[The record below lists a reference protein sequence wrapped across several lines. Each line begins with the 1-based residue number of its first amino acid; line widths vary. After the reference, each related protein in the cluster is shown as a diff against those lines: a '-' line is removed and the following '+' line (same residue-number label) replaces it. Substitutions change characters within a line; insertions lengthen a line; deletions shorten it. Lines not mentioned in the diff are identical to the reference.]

1 VTRIRGTLAHVGRGL
16 WAMPAWAPV
25 QPVRL
30 RRLLVA
36 AVVGIWVLAGLVA
49 GLMPWSGDWIAAL
62 VAAILVAA
70 MAAYAIP
77 VFGGVQGRWSA
88 SGFFHLAFSYAIGP
102 PAILAMAIGQ
112 SGGSALRRHPGPFRT
127 SFNVS
132 NHFLADAAAWF
143 VFQHLSLGGDST
155 VIALAL
161 RGAAGACAESIVNR
175 ALLFAVVALADEPI
189 EVSSWL
195 KSLAAQASIASLFGV
210 TAAGATLL
218 YHWEGTF
225 GIVTLLL
232 PLAMVQSSLVA
243 LARRSHE
250 HAIAQERQMRE
261 REDLLRREARAS
273 QRAADASRRATEA
286 SERER
291 RKLAADLHDGVIQ
304 DVGGLSIVLAA
315 TESRLGEEH
324 GDLRRLIQESID
336 TSRRINRDLR
346 SMVIELAP
354 PELEKHGLRE
364 ALSELLRRLERQGIT
379 AHLECEELDVD
390 PARLRLAHRV
400 VQEAMRNAIKHSGC
414 RNLWVTVRYEGVA
427 LVATVRDDG
436 RGFSAEDRIARQQ
449 RDHNGLGLLE
459 QTALDGG
466 GVLTVTS
473 EPGLG
478 TTVELYALP
487 ADDSGAP
494 PTGPPA
500 AGAGTV
506 PVQPS
511 TPAPPARRT
520 VKRAPRPAARP
531 QRA

>member
-1 VTRIRGTLAHVGRGL
+1 VARVRSTLSRLGRSL
-16 WAMPAWAPV
+16 WQLPAWAPV
-25 QPVRL
+25 RPVTL
-30 RRLLVA
+30 GWPLVAFVAAIWALGGGLALAMPWRGDWTA
-36 AVVGIWVLAGLVA
+36 AVV
-49 GLMPWSGDWIAAL
+49 AAL
-62 VAAILVAA
+62 LVAA

-77 VFGGVQGRWSA
+77 LFGGVQGRWSA
-88 SGFFHLAFSYAIGP
+88 SGFFHLAFSFSIGP
-102 PAILAMAIGQ
+102 PAILAMAVGE
-112 SGGSALRRHPGPFRT
+112 SWGSALRRRPGAFRT
-127 SFNVS
+127 AFNLG
-132 NHFLADAAAWF
+132 NHFLADTAAWF
-143 VFQHLSLGGDST
+143 VFQHSLGGDST
-155 VIALAL
+155 VAALAV

-175 ALLFAVVALADEPI
+175 VLLGAVVALAGEPS
-189 EVSSWL
+189 EFWSWL
-195 KSLAAQASIASLFGV
+195 RSLGEQATIACLFGV